1 LVDFS
6 CSSNRTHVETNTAPV
21 VFATVDLFEDQATV
35 VQQQRLNIC
44 LTIDCSGSMY
54 GEKIEQAK
62 QSALI
67 LVRSLFPNDLISI
80 VSFEGR
86 VKVELTPTPASE
98 LEKIEKVIQSIRLG
112 SATYLYG
119 ALKQA
124 HKIVSENSQGTVSRI
139 VLITDGI
146 PTDNDNTQDFVDR
159 CNEIR
164 KGGITV
170 SPIGIGA
177 GYNEDLLLQIGDA
190 GGGAWMHV
198 TDPQAQ
204 LPDFLREQV
213 NDMRDTVAINP
224 ELRIDLIPG
233 AEILDF
239 YSVKPVLTKMELPER
254 NGNQYA
260 ILLRDIVKGQNQT
273 IVFRIK
279 LPSQQNG
286 DYTLFKAS
294 IMGNTMDLPI
304 SYTDDSS
311 LYNVE
316 TDANPRILLETATG
330 STLIRRG
337 IDGDTIAMDQATKIL
352 ENIAKTAATVVLDP
366 STKAIISNV
375 QDIEGQTRVIE
386 NLSEDQ
392 KKDLKHGTTIIGS
405 NKKRV

>member
-1 LVDFS
+1 M
-6 CSSNRTHVETNTAPV
+6 
-21 VFATVDLFEDQATV
+21 FATIDLFEDQSTV
-35 VQQQRLNIC
+35 VQEQRLNIC

-67 LVRSLFPNDLISI
+67 LVGSLHPNDLISI
-80 VSFEGR
+80 VSFEAR
-86 VKVELTPTPASE
+86 VKVELKPTPASE
-98 LEKIEKVIQSIRLG
+98 QEKIEKVIKSIRLG
-112 SATYLYG
+112 SATYLYS

-124 HKIVSENSQGTVSRI
+124 HKVVSENSQSTVSRI
-139 VLITDGI
+139 VLLTDGI

-177 GYNEDLLLQIGDA
+177 EYNEDLLLQIGDA

-198 TDPQAQ
+198 TNPHAQ

-213 NDMRDTVAINP
+213 DDMRNTVAINP
-224 ELRIDLIPG
+224 ELIVKLIPG
-233 AEILDF
+233 SEILDF

-254 NGNQYA
+254 NGEQYA
-260 ILLRDIVKGQNQT
+260 ILLRDVVQGQSQT

-286 DYTLFKAS
+286 DYTLLNAS

-304 SYTDDSS
+304 SYTDDSN
-311 LYNVE
+311 LYNIE
-316 TDANPRILLETATG
+316 TDPNPRILLETATG

-337 IDGDTIAMDQATKIL
+337 IDGDTVAMDQATKIL
-352 ENIAKTAATVVLDP
+352 DNIAKTAETVVLDP
-366 STKAIISNV
+366 ATKVMIGNV
-375 QDIEGQTRVIE
+375 QDLQGQTRVIQD
-386 NLSEDQ
+386 LSNEQ

-405 NKKRV
+405 KSK

>member
-1 LVDFS
+1 MVDFS
-6 CSSNRTHVETNTAPV
+6 CSSNRTHVKANSGSV
-21 VFATVDLFEDQATV
+21 VFVTIDLFEDQSTV

-44 LTIDCSGSMY
+44 LAIDCSGSMY

-67 LVRSLFPNDLISI
+67 LVRGLYPNDLISI
-80 VSFEGR
+80 VSFEAR

-98 LEKIEKVIQSIRLG
+98 LEKIEKVIQKIRIG
-112 SATYLYG
+112 SATYLYS

-124 HKIVSENSQGTVSRI
+124 HKIVSENLQSSISRI
-139 VLITDGI
+139 VLLTDGI
-146 PTDNDNTQDFVDR
+146 PTDNDNIQDYVDR

-164 KGGITV
+164 KDGITV

-177 GYNEDLLLQIGDA
+177 EYNEDLLLQIGDA

-198 TDPQAQ
+198 TNPQVQ

-224 ELRIDLIPG
+224 ELRVDLIPG

-254 NGNQYA
+254 NGNEYA
-260 ILLRDIVKGQNQT
+260 ILLRDIIKGQSQT

-279 LPSQQNG
+279 LPPQQNG
-286 DYTLFKAS
+286 DYNLLKAS

-311 LYNVE
+311 LYNIE
-316 TDANPRILLETATG
+316 TDPNPRILLETATG

-337 IDGDTIAMDQATKIL
+337 IDGDTVAMEQATKIL
-352 ENIAKTAATVVLDP
+352 DNIAKTAETVVLDP
-366 STKAIISNV
+366 STTAILSNV
-375 QDIEGQTRVIE
+375 QDIEGQTRVIQ
-386 NLSEDQ
+386 NLSEEQ

-405 NKKRV
+405 KRK